1 MKKKNATKVR
11 QTKNLKIS
19 IFCLMFASLFISV
32 SLSAAKFETPKSN
45 RTKYNFNPDWKFIK
59 ENPADAQKT
68 IFDDTKWE
76 TISCPHTFNDD
87 DTFDDYMQGGHK
99 GESNQWRG
107 TVWYRKHF
115 KLDSKTKNK
124 KVFIEFESVRQI
136 ADVYINGVHVGTN
149 KNGFIPFGYDL
160 TPYLNACGKDNILAV
175 RVNNDRKELFN
186 NNAPL
191 TWNHEHWHPNHGGI
205 YRNVYLY
212 TLDKVHITLPLFDNL
227 KTIGTYVYTQNVSAK
242 SADVAVEVEAKN
254 DDNKN
259 QTVTF
264 EASIVDN
271 DGVNVGSVTET
282 KELKAGEKVI
292 FKGLKTLQNPNRW
305 YTRKP
310 YMYKMLSTL
319 KIANKIVDAYE
330 TPFGIRSFDFNKD
343 SGLWLNEE
351 HVKLHGWGQKPTN
364 EWPGIGAALPD
375 WLHEFT
381 YKLMDEAG
389 GNFMR
394 WGHCAGGPSS
404 ITAGDKYGFVT
415 LMPGVSGESDNF
427 DEGWDVRIAAFRDML
442 VYYRNHPSIF
452 IYEGGNWAI
461 VPEHFQ
467 QIVDI
472 INKYDPNGKRLLGN
486 RRAEVGTNAG
496 KYVTIEIG
504 TEGWNREFPN
514 LPIVESEYCR
524 DEAPRRVWDSQS
536 LPFYGKYPRKELN
549 QYKWDSEQYA
559 IIQANHWWNKMG
571 KKPYH
576 AGGANWIFTDGT
588 HGGRNQSEVTR
599 SSGEV
604 DGARLPKEAF
614 YALKSMWRPE
624 PQAHILGHWTYEA
637 GVKKDIFVISN
648 CSKVELY
655 VNGVLKGT
663 NTKPEFGYVY
673 KFPEISFEK
682 GQIKTIGYIDNVVR
696 VSQQKETVG
705 DKKSIKLTALK
716 GINGWRADGSD
727 IVLVD
732 VEVVD
737 SKGQRCPTNQQD
749 IQFEVS
755 GEGEWRG
762 GYNSNTPE
770 NTRKLKLYT
779 ECGIN
784 RVSVRSSRKA
794 GSFTIKASGEGVES
808 TSITIQSEPVKIKN
822 GLTLEQPQLYSVA
835 SVKSEPI
842 PVPIPEI
849 VADKKDYKQVKS
861 ELFKN
866 FSYTGEGKAMIKF
879 NLQIGDTVYTD
890 RTTTYSSIPNYLLGS
905 EYIQTPDADNIYWAR
920 DQLQF
925 LSTENIVVYVAH
937 QIRLE
942 VPEFLKDYEVT
953 GERIEI
959 KSVNHIL
966 YKKIFPKG
974 SEVIMAGNVDS
985 NPSRESKMY
994 VVFVL
999 KTKSKN

>member
-1 MKKKNATKVR
+1 MKIRNFKKIAFLLVNVF
-11 QTKNLKIS
+11 
-19 IFCLMFASLFISV
+19 IFST
-32 SLSAAKFETPKSN
+32 LSASAFSSPKSN
-45 RTKYNFNPDWKFIK
+45 RTKYNFNPDWKFVK
-59 ENPADAQKT
+59 ENPVDAQKLE
-68 IFDDTKWE
+68 FNDVKWE
-76 TISCPHTFNDD
+76 NISCPHTFNDD
-87 DTFDDYMQGGHK
+87 DTFDDYMEGGHK
-99 GESNQWRG
+99 GESKQWRG

-115 KLDSKTKNK
+115 KLSNCDKDK

-136 ADVYINGVHVGTN
+136 ADVYINGKLLGTN
-149 KNGFIPFGYDL
+149 KTGFIPFGFDL
-160 TPYLNACGKDNILAV
+160 TPYLNFGSKENIIAV
-175 RVNNDRKELFN
+175 RVNNDRKEPFN

-191 TWNHEHWHPNHGGI
+191 SWNHEHWHPTHGGI
-205 YRNVYLY
+205 YRNVFLY
-212 TLDKVHITLPLFDNL
+212 TLDKLYVTLPLYDNL
-227 KTIGTYVYTQNVSAK
+227 KTEGTYVNASNVSAK
-242 SADVAVEVEAKN
+242 SADLTIEAEVQN
-254 DDNKN
+254 DYSNDQNVN
-259 QTVTF
+259 F
-264 EASIVDN
+264 ETLIVDN
-271 DGVNVGSVTET
+271 EGNVVEKVTASQT
-282 KELKAGEKVI
+282 IKAGAKYKFSESAKLI
-292 FKGLKTLQNPNRW
+292 NPKRW
-305 YTRKP
+305 YTRNP
-310 YMYKMLSTL
+310 YMYKAVSIV
-319 KIANKIVDAYE
+319 KIGNKVKDVYE
-330 TPFGIRSFDFNKD
+330 TTFGVRNFKFDKD
-343 SGLWLNEE
+343 SGFWLNDE

-375 WLHEFT
+375 WLHEYT
-381 YKLMDEAG
+381 YKLKDEAG
-389 GNFMR
+389 GNFIR
-394 WGHCAGGPSS
+394 WGHSAGGPSS
-404 ITAGDKYGFVT
+404 IAMGDKYGFVT
-415 LMPGVSGESDNF
+415 MMPGVCGESDNF
-427 DEGWDVRIAAFRDML
+427 DEGWDVRIAAFRDM
-442 VYYRNHPSIF
+442 VIYYRNSPSIF

-461 VPEHFQ
+461 VPEHYEQ
-467 QIVDI
+467 ELNI
-472 INKYDPNGKRLLGN
+472 INKYDPKGERLLGN
-486 RRAEVGTNAG
+486 RRAEVGKNAAN
-496 KYVTIEIG
+496 YVTIEIG

-524 DEAPRRVWDSQS
+524 DEAPRRVWDSKS
-536 LPFYGKYPRKELN
+536 LPFYGEYPRKELN
-549 QYKWDSEQYA
+549 QFKWDSEQYA

-576 AGGANWIFTDGT
+576 AGGANWIFSDGT

-624 PQAHILGHWTYEA
+624 PQAHIVGHWTYEA
-637 GVKKDIFVISN
+637 GVKKDMYVISN

-663 NTKPEFGYVY
+663 NTKPEYGYVY
-673 KFPEISFEK
+673 KFPAISFEK
-682 GQIKTIGYIDNVVR
+682 GQIKTIGYIYNVER

-705 DKKSIKLTALK
+705 EKKSIKLTATTGL
-716 GINGWRADGSD
+716 NGWRADGSD

-737 SKGQRCPTNQQD
+737 SKGERCPTNQQD
-749 IQFEVS
+749 IQFVVS

-770 NTRKLKLYT
+770 NTGKLKLYT

-794 GSFTIKASGEGVES
+794 GLFTIKASGEGVES
-808 TSITIQSEPVKIKN
+808 ASITIQSEPVKIKT
-822 GLTLEQPQLYSVA
+822 GMTLEQPQLFRPA
-835 SVKSEPI
+835 EVKSEPI

-849 VADKKDYKQVKS
+849 VADKKDYTQAKS
-861 ELFKN
+861 QLFKN

-890 RTTTYSSIPNYLLGS
+890 RSTTYSSIPDYLLGS

-942 VPEFLKDYEVT
+942 IPEFLKDYEAT

-959 KSVNHIL
+959 KSVNYDL
-966 YKKIFPKG
+966 FRKVFPKG

-999 KTKSKN
+999 KTKSKQ

>member
-1 MKKKNATKVR
+1 MKITPFKKIAVFLIHAFIFTTLTVSAT
-11 QTKNLKIS
+11 S
-19 IFCLMFASLFISV
+19 S
-32 SLSAAKFETPKSN
+32 PKSN

-59 ENPADAQKT
+59 ENPADAQKVD
-68 IFDDTKWE
+68 FKDAGWE
-76 TISCPHTFNDD
+76 TVSCPHTFNDD
-87 DTFDDYMQGGHK
+87 DTFDDYMEGGHK

-107 TVWYRKHF
+107 TSWYRKHF
-115 KLDSKTKNK
+115 KLPVADKNK
-124 KVFIEFESVRQI
+124 KVYIEFESVRQI
-136 ADVYINGVHVGTN
+136 ADVYINGKLLGTN
-149 KNGFIPFGYDL
+149 KTGFIPFGYDL
-160 TPYLNACGKDNILAV
+160 TPYLNFGSKENIIAV
-175 RVNNDRKELFN
+175 RVNNDRKEPFN

-191 TWNHEHWHPNHGGI
+191 TWNHEHWHPQHGGI
-205 YRNVYLY
+205 YRNVFLY
-212 TLDKVHITLPLFDNL
+212 TLDKLHVTLPLYDNL
-227 KTIGTYVYTQNVSAK
+227 KTQGTYVYTSKVSAE
-242 SADVAVEVEAKN
+242 SAIVSVETEVQNNYAT
-254 DDNKN
+254 D
-259 QTVTF
+259 QTVNF
-264 EASIVDN
+264 EAQIVDHE
-271 DGVNVGSVTET
+271 GKVVET
-282 KELKAGEKVI
+282 IKTTNTLKAGEKSI
-292 FKGLKTLQNPNRW
+292 FKGSTTVSNPKRW
-305 YTRKP
+305 FTRNP
-310 YMYKMLSTL
+310 YMYKVVSVVKVGKKVTD
-319 KIANKIVDAYE
+319 VSE
-330 TPFGIRSFDFNKD
+330 TQFGIRSFDFSKD
-343 SGLWLNEE
+343 TGLWLNGE

-364 EWPGIGAALPD
+364 EWPGIGTALPD
-375 WLHEFT
+375 WLHEYT

-404 ITAGDKYGFVT
+404 IVMGDKYGFVS

-427 DEGWDVRIAAFRDML
+427 DEGWDVRIAAFRDM
-442 VYYRNHPSIF
+442 VIYYRNSPSIF
-452 IYEGGNWAI
+452 IYEGGNWGI
-461 VPEHFQ
+461 EPEHYEE
-467 QIVDI
+467 IVKI
-472 INKYDPNGKRLLGN
+472 INTYDPHGNRLLGN
-486 RRAEVGTNAG
+486 RRAEVKPNAA
-496 KYVTIEIG
+496 KYVTMEVG

-524 DEAPRRVWDSQS
+524 DEAPRRVWDSKS
-536 LPFYGKYPRKELN
+536 LPFYGEYPRKEMN

-559 IIQANHWWNKMG
+559 VIQANHWWNKMG

-588 HGGRNQSEVTR
+588 HGGRNKSEVTR

-604 DGARLPKEAF
+604 DAARLPKEGF

-624 PQAHILGHWTYEA
+624 PQAHIVGHWTYET

-648 CSKVELY
+648 CNKVELY

-663 NTKPEFGYVY
+663 NTKPEYGYVY
-673 KFPEISFEK
+673 RFEEISFEP
-682 GQIKTIGYIDNVVR
+682 GQIETIGYIDNVEKA
-696 VSQQKETVG
+696 SQIKETVG
-705 DKKSIKLTALK
+705 EKKSIKLTATTGL
-716 GINGWRADGSD
+716 NGWLADGSD

-737 SKGQRCPTNQQD
+737 SKGVRCPTNQQD

-755 GEGEWRG
+755 GEGVWRG

-770 NTRKLKLYT
+770 NTGKLKLYT

-784 RVSVRSSRKA
+784 RVSVRASRKA

-808 TSITIQSEPVKIKN
+808 ATITLQSKPVNIKN
-822 GLTLEQPQLYSVA
+822 GMTLEQPQLFRPA
-835 SVKSEPI
+835 EVKSEPI

-849 VADKKDYKQVKS
+849 IADKKDYKQAKS
-861 ELFKN
+861 NLFRN

-890 RTTTYSSIPNYLLGS
+890 RTTTYSSIPDYLLGS

-925 LSTENIVVYVAH
+925 LSTDNIVVYVAH
-937 QIRLE
+937 QYRLE
-942 VPEFLKDYEVT
+942 IPEFLKDYEAT

-959 KSVNHIL
+959 KSVNYLL

-974 SEVIMAGNVDS
+974 SEVIMAGNVDK
-985 NPSRESKMY
+985 NPSRDSKMY

-999 KTKSKN
+999 KTKMKQ